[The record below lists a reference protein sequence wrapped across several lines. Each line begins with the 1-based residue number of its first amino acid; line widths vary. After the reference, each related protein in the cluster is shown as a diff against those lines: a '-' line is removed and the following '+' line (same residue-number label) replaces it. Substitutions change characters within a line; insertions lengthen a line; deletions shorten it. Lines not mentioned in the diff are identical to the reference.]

1 MVFWGDSEK
10 FSRLGKAFPNIGSKL
25 PATRR
30 AVLSDSLLQTA
41 KIQQGPISPGQI
53 ALFFEEQFEEAAGS
67 SEKFFAA
74 HQAWEDSY
82 FEALQATSAS
92 KARIASM
99 RTGSVIDLTL
109 LPHQQSQEMFSDYM
123 KNIMRL
129 EPLIGRDEFGFGLPG
144 ANLPSQNKF
153 RDVFKFLISRRKT
166 LEMGIDEY
174 AAMPYAG
181 VQHPAQILYEKG
193 SFSFDPNKQ
202 GIDSLTLSPKSAI
215 PTTSSLRR
223 SFEAAQQTAEYGGAA
238 RPFGNLEAGK
248 RILLMDI
255 ESTGLQA
262 SSDILQ
268 IGGVEMTSYAAEDG
282 RVLLRPPQAIE
293 GFNATYKSSEL
304 SGLRAVHDGEQMGFA
319 EFMAKIQ
326 GQEIGDVV
334 NFGDDFLDSTNSLI
348 EKMMEYDHISGYN
361 INRFDLQKLAYSRSR
376 HVGYGAS
383 EAGKRALELD
393 QQFLA
398 RIQSGNYAID
408 LMDTV
413 MPYIEDQA
421 YSVAYG
427 ANISQKVE
435 DVSEK
440 FVRSIYPA
448 EVLADIQTG
457 GTSGYKS
464 MNSLLIHTNIAELIE
479 RDGTHAKILYDTLE
493 KGSHLGDVDSYLES
507 FVAHYMQNGDLK
519 IWPQAEQAGQTRT
532 ELGEAFRNAVARS
545 RPVTPTMDIANVQH
559 LHQQMYNNILTQTAD
574 TDKVVLSVNKGIL
587 EKSSGLGGEE
597 LSSIFGENF
606 SSGIL
611 KKQGDNFVISTGQS
625 ELPIANDIA
634 RKVIRN
640 IVRASKDSPAEYL
653 NQITLP
659 NGSVITTNTATDSIR
674 NLGITYGQQSSA
686 MEMIDNTVNA
696 ARISGQQQSFT
707 IPRTT
712 KIEPTASGVRLLD
725 EQGGILREITGDVKV
740 DPHGDS
746 EWLIRHSD
754 NLANDALSV
763 GTDDDLFRALTVT
776 TEMAEPPKVSSLRE
790 LFKQPNISFG
800 SATDYTTGQSAEVS
814 KRFSAINDPLYFAP
828 LKNRRIGQV
837 LAEETANVLSLIPR
851 SETTRSNV
859 HAQFAKELASQGN
872 FSFEE
877 THLSYLLG
885 GTNAK
890 GEIIPTTMQRAFVPQ
905 RILQSAADELIEEG
919 KLTAEE
925 FSKHR
930 SLSVVEVE
938 KTIEGKVTPKKFIN
952 AVWDV
957 NKVSSEDGQFAS
969 QLAEKIFDIFSDEK
983 KLAKSLGFDDNIE
996 AMNLFFREKVGS
1008 SIGAQHRQMLAL
1020 VDSGHKDAAI
1030 AHMADFINHNGI
1042 VESTLKQTGE
1052 QGEVSR
1058 ILKFFADSGINY
1070 EHDVP
1075 LTDSIGSSRLLATD
1089 MPVGPGVGKAV
1100 TYSMPLDEEAV
1111 RLAGQSEALS
1121 RATETITDKNGTRI
1135 SRLIEHANAAA
1146 DRLRTGNNR
1155 EALRRATRSAS
1166 RSAPVDYQ
1174 NPVTPA
1180 PTVDRAKSQGWRS
1193 LDEEKPIN
1201 FDKNIQKHLP
1211 PIDMDSLING
1221 SGEVGEQHIP
1231 MDVDTFDQVGEQ
1243 HLPMDYDSF
1252 DQIGEENIPMDSD
1265 MFDQMG
1271 DDTIPMG
1278 SELDSSTHMGQGMA
1292 DDAVDLIDNHFD
1304 QVNPGNNKILRAYE
1318 SIKPKLGITLAA
1330 SAIAGAGYYMYNKHK
1345 DSQIYQET
1353 VETQPFEKQKDY
1365 SPKAFQNAQFTRGY
1379 SDPLKTAGIVGNLD
1393 RGKIGHHKMG
1403 QNRYGHLYGGQM

>member
-10 FSRLGKAFPNIGSKL
+10 FSRLGKAFDIGSKL
-25 PATRR
+25 PLTRT
-30 AVLSDSLLQTA
+30 AVLPDSLLQTA

-53 ALFFEEQFEEAAGS
+53 ALFFEEQFQEATGS
-67 SEKFFAA
+67 SEKFFETY
-74 HQAWEDSY
+74 QAWEDSY
-82 FEALQATSAS
+82 FEALKRTSVS
-92 KARIASM
+92 KDRIASM

-109 LPHQQSQEMFSDYM
+109 LPRQQSQEMFSDYM

-129 EPLIGRDEFGFGLPG
+129 EPLIGNDEFGFGLPG
-144 ANLPSQNKF
+144 ANLASQNKF

-166 LEMGIDEY
+166 LEENIDEY

-181 VQHPAQILYEKG
+181 VQHPAQILYERG
-193 SFSFDPNKQ
+193 TFSFDPNKQ

-223 SFEAAQQTAEYGGAA
+223 SFEAAQQTAEYGGAP

-248 RILLMDI
+248 RILVMDI
-255 ESTGLQA
+255 ESTGLHQ

-282 RVLLRPPQAIE
+282 KVLLRPPQTIE
-293 GFNATYKSSEL
+293 GFNATYKSSQI
-304 SGLRAVHDGEQMGFA
+304 SGLRAVYDGEQMGFA
-319 EFMAKIQ
+319 DFMARIQ

-376 HVGYGAS
+376 HVGYGVS

-393 QQFLA
+393 EQFLA

-408 LMDTV
+408 LIDTV

-427 ANISQKVE
+427 ADISQGVE
-435 DVSEK
+435 DVSQK

-479 RDGTHAKILYDTLE
+479 RDGTHAQILYDTIK

-519 IWPQAEQAGQTRT
+519 IWPQAEQSGQIRT
-532 ELGEAFRNAVARS
+532 ELGEAFRSAVARS
-545 RPVTPTMDIANVQH
+545 RPVTPTTDIADVQH
-559 LHQQMYNNILTQTAD
+559 LHQQIYNNILTQTAD

-597 LSSIFGENF
+597 LNNILGENF

-640 IVRASKDSPAEYL
+640 IVRASKDSPGEYL

-659 NGSVITTNTATDSIR
+659 NGTVITTNAATDSIK
-674 NLGITYGQQSSA
+674 NLGVTYGQQSAA
-686 MEMIDNTVNA
+686 MEMIDNTINA
-696 ARISGQQQSFT
+696 ARVGGQEQSFT

-712 KIEPTASGVRLLD
+712 QIEQTASGARFLD
-725 EQGGILREITGDVKV
+725 EEGKILREIAGDVQV
-740 DPHGDS
+740 HPHGDS

-754 NLANDALSV
+754 SLMNDTLSL

-776 TEMAEPPKVSSLRE
+776 TEMAEPPTVGRLGG

-837 LAEETANVLSLIPR
+837 LAEETANVLSLIPAK
-851 SETTRSNV
+851 TTRSNV

-872 FSFEE
+872 FSFKE

-890 GEIIPTTMQRAFVPQ
+890 GEIIPTDKQRAFVPQ

-925 FSKHR
+925 FAKNR

-938 KTIEGKVTPKKFIN
+938 KTIEGVVTPKKFIN

-996 AMNLFFREKVGS
+996 AMNLFFKEKVGS

-1042 VESTLKQTGE
+1042 VESTLTDEYGS
-1052 QGEVSR
+1052 VSK
-1058 ILKFFADSGINY
+1058 ILNFFAESGINY

-1075 LTDSIGSSRLLATD
+1075 LTDSVGSSRLLATD

-1121 RATETITDKNGTRI
+1121 RATETITDKNGKRI

-1146 DRLRTGNNR
+1146 DRLRIGNNGER
-1155 EALRRATRSAS
+1155 LRRVSKSAS
-1166 RSAPVDYQ
+1166 RSAPVNYED
-1174 NPVTPA
+1174 PVTPA
-1180 PTVDRAKSQGWRS
+1180 PTVDRAKSQGWR
-1193 LDEEKPIN
+1193 LRDEEKPIN

-1211 PIDMDSLING
+1211 PIDMDSLINE
-1221 SGEVGEQHIP
+1221 SGEVGEQYIP
-1231 MDVDTFDQVGEQ
+1231 MDADAFDQIGDE
-1243 HLPMDYDSF
+1243 HIPMDYDSF
-1252 DQIGEENIPMDSD
+1252 DQMGDENIPMDSD

-1278 SELDSSTHMGQGMA
+1278 SELDSSAHMGQGMA
-1292 DDAVDLIDNHFD
+1292 DDAADLIDNHFD
-1304 QVNPGNNKILRAYE
+1304 QVNPGNNRILRAYE

-1330 SAIAGAGYYMYNKHK
+1330 SAIAGAGYSMYNKHTDDK
-1345 DSQIYQET
+1345 IYEET
-1353 VETQPFEKQKDY
+1353 LKTQPFEKQKDY
-1365 SPKAFQNAQFTRGY
+1365 SPKGFQNEQFTRGY

-1393 RGKIGHHKMG
+1393 RRKIGHHKMG
-1403 QNRYGHLYGGQM
+1403 QNKYGHLYGGQM

>member
-10 FSRLGKAFPNIGSKL
+10 FSRLGKAFDIGSKL
-25 PATRR
+25 PATRK
-30 AVLSDSLLQTA
+30 AVLPDSLLRTA

-53 ALFFEEQFEEAAGS
+53 ALFFEEQFKEAAGS

-82 FEALQATSAS
+82 FEALQATSVS

-166 LEMGIDEY
+166 LEEGIDEY

-193 SFSFDPNKQ
+193 SFSFNPNKQ

-304 SGLRAVHDGEQMGFA
+304 SGLRAVYRGEQMGFA

-376 HVGYGAS
+376 HVGYGTS

-464 MNSLLIHTNIAELIE
+464 MNSLLIHTNLAELIE

-493 KGSHLGDVDSYLES
+493 RGSHLGDVDSYLEA

-519 IWPQAEQAGQTRT
+519 IWPQAEQSGQIRT
-532 ELGEAFRNAVARS
+532 ELGEAFRSAVARS
-545 RPVTPTMDIANVQH
+545 RPVTPTTDIADVQH
-559 LHQQMYNNILTQTAD
+559 LHQQIYNNILTQTAD

-597 LSSIFGENF
+597 LNNILGENF

-640 IVRASKDSPAEYL
+640 IVRASKDSPGEYL

-659 NGSVITTNTATDSIR
+659 NGFVITTNAATDSIR
-674 NLGITYGQQSSA
+674 NLGVTYGQQSAA
-686 MEMIDNTVNA
+686 MEMIDNTINA
-696 ARISGQQQSFT
+696 ARVGGQEQSFT

-712 KIEPTASGVRLLD
+712 QIEQTASGARFLD
-725 EQGGILREITGDVKV
+725 EEGKILREIAGDVQV
-740 DPHGDS
+740 HPHGDS

-754 NLANDALSV
+754 SLMNDTLSV

-776 TEMAEPPKVSSLRE
+776 TEMAEPPKVSRLGR
-790 LFKQPNISFG
+790 LLGRQPGIAFG

-837 LAEETANVLSLIPR
+837 LAEETANVLSLSP
-851 SETTRSNV
+851 SEKMASNV

-872 FSFEE
+872 FSFKE

-890 GEIIPTTMQRAFVPQ
+890 GEIIPTTKQRAFVPQ

-925 FSKHR
+925 FAKNR
-930 SLSVVEVE
+930 SLSVVELE
-938 KTIEGKVTPKKFIN
+938 KTIEGVVTPQKFIN

-1042 VESTLKQTGE
+1042 VESTLEQTGE
-1052 QGEVSR
+1052 EGPVSR
-1058 ILKFFADSGINY
+1058 ILNFFAESGINY

-1075 LTDSIGSSRLLATD
+1075 LTDSVGSSRLLATD

-1146 DRLRTGNNR
+1146 DRLRTGNRR

-1174 NPVTPA
+1174 DPVTPS
-1180 PTVDRAKSQGWRS
+1180 PTVDRAKSQGWRL

-1231 MDVDTFDQVGEQ
+1231 MDADAFDQIGDE
-1243 HLPMDYDSF
+1243 HIPMDYDSF

-1265 MFDQMG
+1265 MFDQIG

-1278 SELDSSTHMGQGMA
+1278 SELDSSTHMGRGMA

-1330 SAIAGAGYYMYNKHK
+1330 SAIAGAGYYIYNKHK

-1365 SPKAFQNAQFTRGY
+1365 SPKTFQNAQFTRGY